1 MSDYISSKTLLHFKK
16 IFTSS
21 RAKEIIL
28 YVKPLRT
35 PMNQK
40 KKKKNINFIII
51 LKYSFKLIP
60 NSFKKQKISM
70 TI

>member
-40 KKKKNINFIII
+40 KKKKNQFHH
-51 LKYSFKLIP
+51 
-60 NSFKKQKISM
+60 NSQIFLQTDSKFLQKQKISM

>member
-40 KKKKNINFIII
+40 KKKNQFHH
-51 LKYSFKLIP
+51 
-60 NSFKKQKISM
+60 NSQIFLQTDSKFLQKQKISM